1 MSLPQSKPDT
11 SAPLSFWE
19 LVAILVAMTG
29 LVALSIDMMLPAL
42 DEIASDLNAENPN
55 DRQYVVVAYLFGFGF
70 AQLIYGPL
78 SDAYGRKP
86 VIQGALVLY
95 MIMTAICMM
104 ATSFE
109 TMIIARVFQGATAAA
124 CRVVAVAIARDLT
137 SGRRMAEVMSMAMTV
152 FMAVP
157 ILAPAMGQIILTLA
171 PWRWIFGFL
180 LISTVGLIAW
190 LHYRLP
196 ETLHP
201 EYRIKLSLKTSSH
214 AFVEA
219 LTTRLMIGYTLAAAS
234 FFGGLYAFLGSAQQ
248 IFAEHFAL
256 GDDFPIAFAFVA
268 GGMGLASYAN
278 SKLVHKWGQRRL
290 SHTALIGFITISII
304 HSIVLLMGIDNLYV
318 FLLIL
323 APSMALLGLIA
334 ANFSAL
340 AMEPVGHI
348 AGTASATYGFVTGV
362 VGSLIGLVIGQMYD
376 GTAIP
381 LVLGQALM
389 GSLTLLCVWVTERG
403 KLFGTGE
410 EQHTPEA
417 LQSE

>member
-1 MSLPQSKPDT
+1 MPKLSAHSGQTASLS
-11 SAPLSFWE
+11 LWE

-42 DEIASDLNAENPN
+42 DEIAADLNAPNPN
-55 DRQYVVVAYLFGFGF
+55 DRQYVVASYLFGFGL

-95 MIMTAICMM
+95 LLMTAVCML
-104 ATSFE
+104 ANTFE
-109 TMIIARVFQGATAAA
+109 TMLTARVFQGATAAA

-157 ILAPAMGQIILTLA
+157 VLAPGLGQLILFIA

-180 LISTVGLIAW
+180 LITTLGLMTW
-190 LHYRLP
+190 LHFRLP

-201 EYRIKLSLKTSSH
+201 EYRIKLSLKTSTR

-219 LTTRLMIGYTLAAAS
+219 LTTRLTIGYTLAAAS
-234 FFGGLYAFLGSAQQ
+234 FFAGLYAFLGSAQQ

-256 GDDFPIAFAFVA
+256 GDDFPLAFAFVA
-268 GGMGLASYAN
+268 GGMGLTSYAN

-290 SHTALIGFITISII
+290 SHAALIGFIAISVI
-304 HSIVLLMGIDNLYV
+304 HAIVLLMGIDNLFV
-318 FLLIL
+318 FLLLL
-323 APSMALLGLIA
+323 APGMALLGLIA

-348 AGTASATYGFVTGV
+348 AGTASATYGFFTGV
-362 VGSLIGLVIGQMYD
+362 IGSLIGLIIGLMYD

-381 LVLGQALM
+381 LIIGQAAM
-389 GSLTLLCVWVTERG
+389 GSLTLLCVWITERG

-417 LQSE
+417 IQSE